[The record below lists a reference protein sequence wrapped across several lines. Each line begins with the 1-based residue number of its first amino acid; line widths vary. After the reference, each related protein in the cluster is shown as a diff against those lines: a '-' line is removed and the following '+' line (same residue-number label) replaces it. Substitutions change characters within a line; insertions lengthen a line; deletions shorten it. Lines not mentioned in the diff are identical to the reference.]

1 MGTFINPRAI
11 TTLSWIHLMS
21 VAAYALD
28 FIQQCIVDDSNIT
41 GGFNVISNSSCI
53 WSHALQSHTTN

>member
-1 MGTFINPRAI
+1 
-11 TTLSWIHLMS
+11 MS

-28 FIQQCIVDDSNIT
+28 FMQQCIVDDSNMT

-53 WSHALQSHTTN
+53 WSHALQPHTTN